1 MQKSFL
7 SRSLFPS
14 EYQLPITLRAGGPA
28 AEERRRRKR
37 NCPGSLQS
45 FLRLRYNARQEK
57 RKEINQI
64 GEGRVEGLL

>member
-1 MQKSFL
+1 RVQKSFL

-37 NCPGSLQS
+37 NCPGSLQ
-45 FLRLRYNARQEK
+45 
-57 RKEINQI
+57 
-64 GEGRVEGLL
+64 